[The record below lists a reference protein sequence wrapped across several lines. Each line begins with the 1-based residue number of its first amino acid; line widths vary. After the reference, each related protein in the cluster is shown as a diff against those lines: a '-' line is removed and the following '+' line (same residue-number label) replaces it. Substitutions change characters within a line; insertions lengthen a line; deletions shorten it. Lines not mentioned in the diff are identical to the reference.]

1 MLIPFFDL
9 GNHHIEGLKSQA
21 GKPYCKAR
29 AQVCEV
35 PINKSRE
42 SRKRSVADAVGYPWE
57 SFQALYT
64 LTSTCVDSYKASVTF
79 YKA

>member
-1 MLIPFFDL
+1 MLIPFFDF

-64 LTSTCVDSYKASVTF
+64 LTSTCVDSHKASVTF

>member
-1 MLIPFFDL
+1 MLIPFFDF

-35 PINKSRE
+35 PINKSRG
-42 SRKRSVADAVGYPWE
+42 SRKRSVALGE
-57 SFQALYT
+57 FS
-64 LTSTCVDSYKASVTF
+64 STIHSDVNMCGLIQS
-79 YKA
+79 